1 MQCAPMR
8 IKWPESPRNCAL
20 VNCELCPCELCP
32 RNDAPSQE
40 AATQL
45 PHLSTKTTLFTSAE
59 KVVADR
65 LAVGETVIL
74 LTPPLS
80 IPIEIPAKG
89 RGVQQNDSL
98 ADGPDRS
105 KALSGF
111 TLVAFKVSRR
121 RSCHSAAPI
130 SSPRF
135 KHLTK
140 REGGAAE

>member
-74 LTPPLS
+74 LTPPSPSLLKYLL
-80 IPIEIPAKG
+80 KG
-89 RGVQQNDSL
+89 EGCSRMTASPT
-98 ADGPDRS
+98 APTGP
-105 KALSGF
+105 
-111 TLVAFKVSRR
+111 R
-121 RSCHSAAPI
+121 RSQASL
-130 SSPRF
+130 SSPSRSAVGEAVTLL
-135 KHLTK
+135 HPSLHPDSNT
-140 REGGAAE
+140 